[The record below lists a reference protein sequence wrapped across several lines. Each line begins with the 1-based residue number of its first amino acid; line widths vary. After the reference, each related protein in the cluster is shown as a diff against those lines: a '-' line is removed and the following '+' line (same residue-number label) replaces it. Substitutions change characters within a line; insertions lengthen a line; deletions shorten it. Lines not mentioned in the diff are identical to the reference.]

1 MSNVKDKLLTQ
12 EREAVLDFRERSSTL
27 LNTNSLWNAK
37 STKWI
42 EELGILNGTDNVGIP
57 FISQT
62 ISTPVLY
69 KM

>member
-12 EREAVLDFRERSSTL
+12 EREAVLLT
-27 LNTNSLWNAK
+27 
-37 STKWI
+37 
-42 EELGILNGTDNVGIP
+42 GTDNVGIP